1 MSYVIHVWEE
11 PRPAS
16 LDDAVRIAFDL
27 GEDVIGQN
35 PGFLVLAGR
44 LVARYPCITT
54 DPDGVW
60 SDGPL
65 DGKTEERAY
74 VLGISDR
81 HAEVV
86 AFVVECAGKLGLTV
100 FDMQA
105 GCAWLPSGR
114 LLETGAAAPAWIDQL
129 SPMDIRAAVLDGLM
143 RVLGP
148 YGFVYLTEGEQALQ
162 LAFPGGLHRIVV
174 PIADHHPAYQFGF
187 TLMTR
192 LDAVAAITADSWAT
206 VDYAYFHGES
216 GKQYEVDSRPGLALA
231 ITGMNIAAI
240 DKLLPLLDLISDVH
254 GMDALYNAAGP
265 FRKDDGHLALT
276 LARLAD
282 SPDYAAM
289 RAPALAA
296 VHPGNRTL
304 RRSLQRLI
312 DYLDDYDVDHP
323 APPPAWPQDD
333 AACFIADYDGTQFD
347 EIDTNATLR
356 EELMHAA
363 GPALQTFSLRLL
375 RDMFRAQ
382 ARACVAGQD
391 FESRAI
397 AALSLSLLTRGG
409 VGELALFAESIPV
422 SALTVGAMAQLPFAA
437 GLAES
442 LRYACEERT
451 SNPMF
456 GERTVQYAALE
467 KYFAAIAA
475 RGHA

>member
-81 HAEVV
+81 HAQVV

-105 GCAWLPSGR
+105 GCAWLPSGQ

-148 YGFVYLTEGEQALQ
+148 FGFGYVTQGEPALQ

-174 PIADHHPAYQFGF
+174 PIADRHPVYAFSF
-187 TLMTR
+187 TLMTK
-192 LDAVAAITADSWAT
+192 LDAVAAITGAGWAT
-206 VDYAYFHGES
+206 VNDGYFHGES
-216 GKQYEVDSRPGLALA
+216 GKQYTVDSRPALALA
-231 ITGMNIAAI
+231 VTAMNIAAI
-240 DKLLPLLDLISDVH
+240 DKLLPLLDLISDVP
-254 GMDALYNAAGP
+254 GMEALYNAAGP
-265 FRKDDGHLALT
+265 FSKDDGHIALI
-276 LARLAD
+276 LARLAGN
-282 SPDYAAM
+282 PDYAAM
-289 RAPALAA
+289 RAPILAA
-296 VHPGNRTL
+296 VHPGNRAL
-304 RRSLQRLI
+304 RRLI
-312 DYLDDYDVDHP
+312 DYLDDYDAHHP

-347 EIDTNATLR
+347 EIDANATLR
-356 EELMHAA
+356 DELMHEA

-391 FESRAI
+391 FDSRAI

-409 VGELALFAESIPV
+409 VGELALFAESIPD
-422 SALTVGAMAQLPFAA
+422 SALSVGAMAQLPFAA
-437 GLAES
+437 ELAES